1 MKKGIRLIIILLFSA
16 VFIGLTVW
24 RNHQI
29 VAALDAEYGIEIG
42 YHEMGEVIPF
52 GENHQDY
59 NDEPKKGYSIRVDS
73 AEVLSY
79 DELLARFDLDNEDIR
94 ARLGSLAATLP
105 EKVCLLTASIFNENS
120 TSDTGPSLSYFSC
133 SGVNYEMYLDGAL
146 TIMTNDSFR
155 ESYQDNLAAY
165 SASPLEFTLENGSEE
180 TVYLVYDY
188 YRGSF
193 NTRHWNRLSEDTLYL
208 DLTWYPVKE
217 RVTLWYFHKE
227 R

>member
-1 MKKGIRLIIILLFSA
+1 MKKGIRLFLILLCSA

-42 YHEMGEVIPF
+42 YHEMGEIVPF

-59 NDEPKKGYSIRVDS
+59 NDEPKNGYSIRVDS
-73 AEVLSY
+73 AEVLSC
-79 DELLARFDLDNEDIR
+79 DELLARFDLDNEDVR
-94 ARLGSLAATLP
+94 ARLDSCMSSLP
-105 EKVCLLTASIFNENS
+105 EKVCLITASMFNENS
-120 TSDTGPSLSYFSC
+120 ASGTGPSLSYFSC
-133 SGVNYEMYLDGAL
+133 SGIDYGMYLDGAL
-146 TIMTNDSFR
+146 TIMANDSFR

-165 SASPLEFTLENGSEE
+165 SMSPLEFTLENGSEE

-188 YRGSF
+188 NRGSF
-193 NTRHWNRLSEDTLYL
+193 SSSHWERLSEDTLYL

-217 RVTLWYFHKE
+217 RVTVTLL
-227 R
+227 